1 MLRTEEGHRS
11 LLIIC
16 AIAAVLSELIFF
28 LIVGGH
34 REMIRGV
41 RMSFDSLPLLSLRID
56 QTLLDT
62 MLGLLQTCTMFAV
75 QLAAP
80 MLVTMLVVDLALG
93 CIGKAMPQMN
103 ILTAGLSVRS
113 LLGVGVLL
121 VGLVITK
128 DALSNQLLDAMNRVQ
143 INWSTPQVVPVN

>member
-1 MLRTEEGHRS
+1 MS
-11 LLIIC
+11 IDS
-16 AIAAVLSELIFF
+16 ASELVRHTLILT
-28 LIVGGH
+28 LIV
-34 REMIRGV
+34 
-41 RMSFDSLPLLSLRID
+41 
-56 QTLLDT
+56 
-62 MLGLLQTCTMFAV
+62 
-75 QLAAP
+75 AAP